1 MRRSLLFLFLFFFVA
16 LVACSSSR
24 SGFVTDAGADAALD
38 EAKCSELQ
46 GHAEGALQ
54 AAQTTAD
61 RACEA
66 DGDCVLAS
74 LLLDCGGPR
83 CSAVFVALSK
93 SGANQAQ
100 ADVAKENA
108 TRCTD
113 YFNGHCPPLPTP
125 PCPPPNPTLPTAFC
139 SARQCTLVHPW
150 VSFSFIEGSRNKTVT
165 FEGQLTLTSP
175 SKTLPIDDGDRAVA
189 DAILRSA
196 SFRANPSDGCGT
208 TPSDA
213 GVITF
218 SAKLDTKDISLDA
231 TNCVLDA
238 PDNAIKRLH
247 DIVAKYD

>member
-1 MRRSLLFLFLFFFVA
+1 MRAALRSAIWLSA
-16 LVACSSSR
+16 IACSSNR
-24 SGFVTDAGADAALD
+24 SGFVVDAGADAALD

-46 GHAEGALQ
+46 GHAEGVLQ
-54 AAQTTAD
+54 AAQTSAD

-74 LLLDCGGPR
+74 LLLNCGGPR

-100 ADVAKENA
+100 ADVAKENE
-108 TRCTD
+108 TSCED
-113 YFNGHCPPLPTP
+113 YFNGQCPPLAIP
-125 PCPPPNPTLPTAFC
+125 PCPPPTTPPTAFC

-150 VSFSFIEGSRNKTVT
+150 VSFSFAEGSRNKTVT
-165 FEGQLTLTSP
+165 FEGQLTLTNP

-196 SFRANPSDGCGT
+196 AFRANPSEGCGT

-218 SAKLDTKDISLDA
+218 SAKLDDKDITVDA

-238 PDNAIKRLH
+238 PDNAVKRLH